1 MVCCYYSMITSCP
14 ANHDNF
20 NNCLIVVFCRS
31 TSMCIIFVSTD
42 THAVGSFSDS
52 SSVVLGRWMRHE
64 RCRPRAG
71 ARPPRVARSLR
82 KLRRRRRQRHHTS
95 ATAVSRLS
103 TRTRRLHQALPV
115 SVLSSADT
123 QVNDTHRLYECQIE
137 NIACSVITSEEQ
149 RSRKRPMRYCVSHG
163 CIDDI
168 RGSSDDRQLCR

>member
-1 MVCCYYSMITSCP
+1 
-14 ANHDNF
+14 
-20 NNCLIVVFCRS
+20 
-31 TSMCIIFVSTD
+31 
-42 THAVGSFSDS
+42 
-52 SSVVLGRWMRHE
+52 MRHE

-168 RGSSDDRQLCR
+168 RGSSDDRQCCADNALQVDDVARPMAGHASTELTTVQFRIHGLRAT